1 MNSGYTEKVCDTLE
15 KALSTPLNQ
24 VSFMSIHIFWDNSN
38 IWLVGR
44 GVCQQHEPG
53 DESGFRVHFANLFD
67 FVVNNRQV
75 DYAFVGGSIPPND
88 SVWKRFDD
96 LGIKVKTQE
105 RGQISGTEVAVDE
118 SIQLEMANQVLDV
131 NPPGV
136 IILLTG
142 DGSGYN
148 NGQGFIKQLERAHNH
163 GWQIEVVS
171 WDLGCNR
178 FLKKFA
184 EDKGVY
190 RSLETVYDKVTF
202 INNKRWA
209 LSQ

>member
-1 MNSGYTEKVCDTLE
+1 
-15 KALSTPLNQ
+15 
-24 VSFMSIHIFWDNSN
+24 MSIHIFWDNSN

-44 GVCQQHEPG
+44 GVCQQYEPG

-88 SVWKRFDD
+88 SLWKRFDD
-96 LGIKVKTQE
+96 LGIKVETQE
-105 RGQISGTEVAVDE
+105 RGQISGTEVAVDG
-118 SIQLEMANQVLDV
+118 SIQLQMANQILDV
-131 NPPGV
+131 NPPG
-136 IILLTG
+136 IMILLTG
-142 DGSGYN
+142 DGSGYTN
-148 NGQGFIKQLERAHNH
+148 DKGFIKYLERAHKH

-178 FLKKFA
+178 SLKKFS

-190 RSLETVYDKVTF
+190 RSLENVYYQVTY

-209 LSQ
+209 LSE